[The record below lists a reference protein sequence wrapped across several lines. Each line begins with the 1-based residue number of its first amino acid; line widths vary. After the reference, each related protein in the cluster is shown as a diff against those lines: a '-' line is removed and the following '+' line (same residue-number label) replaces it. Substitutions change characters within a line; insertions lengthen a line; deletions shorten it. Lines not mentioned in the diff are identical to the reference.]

1 MARRWPRSAN
11 RCATSRPRPP
21 VPPVITLTAFSTSTP
36 SLLVI
41 LPGRVRGIRR
51 EGDAGSVERGDH
63 LVGFEGPVHRA
74 RAAGGD
80 RPGDHEVSQGGR
92 GKGGRPGQCG
102 EPAVVAGGPPVA
114 GGGCGSRCV

>member
-63 LVGFEGPVHRA
+63 LVGVEAAAHRA
-74 RAAGGD
+74 RPAGGA
-80 RPGDHEVSQGGR
+80 RPGDQAVSEGGR
-92 GKGGRPGQCG
+92 GKGGDTGKCG
-102 EPAVVAGGPPVA
+102 EPAVVAVFRLVADGG
-114 GGGCGSRCV
+114 